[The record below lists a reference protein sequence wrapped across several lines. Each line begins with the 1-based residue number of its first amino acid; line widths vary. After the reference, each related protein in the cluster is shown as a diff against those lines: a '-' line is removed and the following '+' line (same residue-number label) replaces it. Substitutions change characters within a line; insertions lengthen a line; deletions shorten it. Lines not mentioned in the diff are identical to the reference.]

1 MHPDQS
7 LIHQSTIRGF
17 IGLRFL
23 SSSLCLPAHP
33 ALHGHESACRKANPQ
48 NNNFEMA
55 DTKAHL
61 LYVED
66 DESLSFVTRDNL
78 ELNGY
83 QVTYCEDGQK
93 ALDTIQSKQKFDL
106 CILDVML
113 PEVDGFTLAQEI
125 RKRDEVVPIIFLTA
139 KSMKQ
144 DKIHGLTIGADDY
157 ITKPFSIEELLLKID
172 IFLRRTKY
180 ANILKSNTPLSI
192 GNYSFDYKNLSLTAE
207 GYSETLTQKEADLL
221 KLLNEHRNQVVKRSF
236 ILETIWGKDD
246 YFLGRSLDVFIS
258 RLRKYLSLDDRIKI
272 ENIHGV
278 GFKFRV
284 DE

>member
-1 MHPDQS
+1 MP
-7 LIHQSTIRGF
+7 
-17 IGLRFL
+17 
-23 SSSLCLPAHP
+23 P
-33 ALHGHESACRKANPQ
+33 ALTTLPLTSHST
-48 NNNFEMA
+48 MA
-55 DTKAHL
+55 DNKAHL
-61 LYVED
+61 FYVED
-66 DESLSFVTRDNL
+66 DESLSYVTRDNL

-83 QVTYCEDGQK
+83 EVTYAEDGQK
-93 ALDTIQSKQKFDL
+93 ALDTIRSGQKFDL

-125 RKRDEVVPIIFLTA
+125 RKRDEQVPIIFLTA

-144 DKIHGLTIGADDY
+144 DKIQGLTIGADDY

-180 ANILKSNTPLSI
+180 ANILRGNKPAAI
-192 GNYSFDYKNLSLTAE
+192 GHYTFDYKNLSLALGE
-207 GYSETLTQKEADLL
+207 QAETLTQKEADLL
-221 KLLNEHRNQVVKRSF
+221 KLLNENRNQVVKRSF

-258 RLRKYLSLDDRIKI
+258 RLRKYLVQDERIKI

-284 DE
+284 DD

>member
-1 MHPDQS
+1 
-7 LIHQSTIRGF
+7 
-17 IGLRFL
+17 
-23 SSSLCLPAHP
+23 
-33 ALHGHESACRKANPQ
+33 
-48 NNNFEMA
+48 MA
-55 DTKAHL
+55 EKKAHL

-83 QVTYCEDGQK
+83 DVTYCEDGSK
-93 ALDTIQSKQKFDL
+93 AMDLITQNQRFDL

-113 PEVDGFTLAQEI
+113 PEVDGFTLATEI
-125 RKRDEVVPIIFLTA
+125 RKRDELVPIIFLTA

-180 ANILKSNTPLSI
+180 TTILKENIVVKI
-192 GNYSFDYKNLSLTAE
+192 GNYLFDYKILNLTNGA
-207 GYSETLTQKEADLL
+207 YTETLTQKEADLL
-221 KLLNEHRNQVVKRSF
+221 KLLNENRNQVVKRSF

-258 RLRKYLSLDDRIKI
+258 RLRKYLNIDERIKI

-284 DE
+284 DD